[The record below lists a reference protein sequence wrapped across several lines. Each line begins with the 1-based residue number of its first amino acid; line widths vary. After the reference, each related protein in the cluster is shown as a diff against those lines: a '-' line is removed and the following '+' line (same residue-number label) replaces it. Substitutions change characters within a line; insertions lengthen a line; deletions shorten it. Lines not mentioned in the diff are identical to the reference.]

1 MKRRHAKSKNS
12 NGNAPKHGGGRG
24 GVKLSRNF
32 GLYHMEMQIMRQP
45 NREYVKR
52 LKIWGVFKEE

>member
-1 MKRRHAKSKNS
+1 MLNQKNS

-24 GVKLSRNF
+24 GGKPSRNF
-32 GLYHMEMQIMRQP
+32 GLYPMGMQVMRQP

-52 LKIWGVFKEE
+52 LKIWDVFKEE